1 VKTRLINFN
10 GNVCA
15 EDELVFP
22 VTERILRYGDGLF
35 ESMRACNGKIMWIAE
50 HYNRLYSGARLLR
63 LPLEDVLPF
72 ERFSEQAHYLLAS
85 NAFKNARLRFC
96 VYRKGDGFYTPEK
109 NTTGYFIEVTES
121 PEPHYSFNES
131 GLKLGIYTGQF
142 KSCTSLSNYKTNN
155 ALLYVL
161 AGLYKNEQQLDECL
175 ILNQKGCI
183 AEAISANVF
192 VVKKGKMFTPAANQG
207 CIMGIM
213 RKKIIEL
220 AHQQSIEVNEG
231 VLTFDDLL
239 DADEIFLT
247 NASRGIQWVDNLL
260 DKHYEQ
266 SLSRNLLSALNSAIV

>member
-1 VKTRLINFN
+1 MKTRLINFN

-96 VYRKGDGFYTPEK
+96 VYRKGDGFYAPEK

-161 AGLYKNEQQLDECL
+161 AGLYKNEQHLDECL

-192 VVKKGKMFTPAANQG
+192 VVKKGKMFTPDANQG

-260 DKHYEQ
+260 DKHFEQ